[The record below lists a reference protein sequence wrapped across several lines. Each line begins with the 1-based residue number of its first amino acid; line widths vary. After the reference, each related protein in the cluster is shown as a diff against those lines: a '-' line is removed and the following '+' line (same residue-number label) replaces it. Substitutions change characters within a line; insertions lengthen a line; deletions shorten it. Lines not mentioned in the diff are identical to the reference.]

1 MVSFVAVVVKCQ
13 FCLRQCH
20 GYMQILIF
28 QLNGEEGIYEALVKN
43 ADSFSGGVSM
53 SVNVQLAFNLFC
65 VSVLRFIV
73 FLYTH
78 RSTRIISNTGN
89 ELLQRHC
96 QLRK

>member
-13 FCLRQCH
+13 FCLSQCH

-53 SVNVQLAFNLFC
+53 SVNVQLAFNLLC
-65 VSVLRFIV
+65 VFDCFTFHRIFIHTQV
-73 FLYTH
+73 DQNHFEY
-78 RSTRIISNTGN
+78 R
-89 ELLQRHC
+89 Q
-96 QLRK
+96 